1 MKRADFRRCAFPWTA
16 AAAVGMVLWFLPVRA
31 SAQTAAGQISKTSTP
46 RLADGH
52 PDLNGLWNITGNN
65 VFIKS
70 DDPLA
75 SNLASRDASL
85 LNFERDFSL
94 ARRADQN
101 KPIYKHEFWEK
112 VQKLDQNGNSEDPS
126 YGCMPG
132 GVPRIGPPLKIVQ
145 TMKELVF
152 LYITPPAQGWG
163 DPYRVIPMD
172 GRKHTPLQDLDGT
185 WKGESIGRWEGDT
198 LVVDTIGFNDQ
209 SWLDIGGYFHS
220 ENMHVVERLR
230 RDGNT
235 LTWEATV
242 EDPDVLL
249 KPWIM
254 NPRVQTL
261 NPDPQAELP
270 ESLPCVERDLSHLVT
285 KEHH

>member
-1 MKRADFRRCAFPWTA
+1 MTRADHCSTAGRRGFVRCISAALGLALLWTPVRTTAQQA
-16 AAAVGMVLWFLPVRA
+16 AA
-31 SAQTAAGQISKTSTP
+31 STP
-46 RLADGH
+46 RLSDGH
-52 PDLNGLWNITGNN
+52 PDLNGLWNVVGNN

-94 ARRADQN
+94 VRRADQN
-101 KPIYKHEFWEK
+101 KPIYKPELWEK

-145 TMKELVF
+145 TTKELVF

-172 GRKHTPLQDLDGT
+172 GRAHTPLQDLDGT
-185 WKGESIGRWEGDT
+185 WKGESIGQWDGDT

-230 RDGNT
+230 RVGNT
-235 LTWEATV
+235 LSWEATV

-249 KPWIM
+249 KPWTM
-254 NPRVQTL
+254 NPRALTL
-261 NPDPQAELP
+261 NPDPKAELP